1 LSLPALI
8 QQLQRYVKRA
18 SGQGQALRLQKSMS
32 YDWKEKVVLLTGA
45 SSGIGRALAIELGR
59 RGARIGLTA
68 RREDELLKTG
78 DEVVR
83 AGGQALA
90 LAADVRNPDEMSRVA
105 ERVREKWGRIDV
117 LIANAGM
124 STTTAGTHLK
134 AAEASDVIS
143 INVLGVVNCVAAVL
157 PGMLARKSGH
167 LVAISSLASYRGLP
181 KSGAYSAS
189 KAAVSTLF
197 ESLRVDLRKS
207 GIDVTTIHPGFIRT
221 PMTANRNKKLPF
233 LLEVDDAARRIIRA
247 IERRARTYAFPWQ
260 LAGMVRL
267 LKYVPNAVYDRLAS
281 NTSFRD

>member
-1 LSLPALI
+1 
-8 QQLQRYVKRA
+8 
-18 SGQGQALRLQKSMS
+18 MS
-32 YDWKEKVVLLTGA
+32 YDWKQKVVLLTGA
-45 SSGIGRALAIELGR
+45 SSGIGRALAVELGK
-59 RGARIGLTA
+59 RGASIGLTA
-68 RREDELLKTG
+68 RRAEELLKTEE
-78 DEVVR
+78 EVVR

-90 LAADVRNPDEMSRVA
+90 LAADVRNPEQMNRVA
-105 ERVREKWGRIDV
+105 ERMREKWGRIDV

-124 STTTAGTHLK
+124 STTTAATHLNS
-134 AAEASDVIS
+134 AEASDVIS

-157 PGMLARKSGH
+157 PGMLAQKSGH

-221 PMTANRNKKLPF
+221 PSTANRKMKLPF
-233 LLEVDDAARRIIRA
+233 LLEVDDAARRIVRA

-260 LAGMVRL
+260 LASFVRL
-267 LKYVPNAVYDRLAS
+267 LKHVPNAIYDRLAS
-281 NTSFRD
+281 NMSFRD